1 MTIEEKLKEYILSKY
16 KSIREFVNTSGI
28 DMPYTTIDGML
39 KRGINNASVTN
50 VIKLCNVLHI
60 STDELAKGKIV
71 PTGSVIQKRTH
82 IKEIEKIIKFSK
94 MNLQEY
100 NDLTIDG
107 ETVTE
112 DEMMI
117 LLDVFEMGIGL
128 IKKKRDRELMQ
139 QERMDKYAEKL
150 KNRTH

>member
-117 LLDVFEMGIGL
+117 LLDVFEMGIDL

-139 QERMDKYAEKL
+139 QERASKYAEKI
-150 KNRTH
+150 KSSMH

>member
-82 IKEIEKIIKFSK
+82 IKEIEKIVKFSK

-112 DEMMI
+112 NEMMM
-117 LLDVFEMGIGL
+117 LLDIFEMGIDL

-139 QERMDKYAEKL
+139 QERASMYAEKI
-150 KNRTH
+150 KSSMH

>member
-1 MTIEEKLKEYILSKY
+1 M
-16 KSIREFVNTSGI
+16 NTSGI

-117 LLDVFEMGIGL
+117 LLDVFEMGIDL

-139 QERMDKYAEKL
+139 QERASKYAEKI
-150 KNRTH
+150 KSSMH

>member
-117 LLDVFEMGIGL
+117 LLDVFEMGIDL

>member
-16 KSIREFVNTSGI
+16 KSIREFVNSSGI

-82 IKEIEKIIKFSK
+82 IKEIEKIVKFSK

-112 DEMMI
+112 NEMMM
-117 LLDVFEMGIGL
+117 LLDVFEMGIDL

-139 QERMDKYAEKL
+139 QERASKYAEKI
-150 KNRTH
+150 KSGMH

>member
-107 ETVTE
+107 EIVTE
-112 DEMMI
+112 NEMLM
-117 LLDVFEMGIGL
+117 LLDIFEMGIDL

-139 QERMDKYAEKL
+139 QERASKYAEKI
-150 KNRTH
+150 KSSMH